1 MQSRKIICFSL
12 GLLVV
17 LLLGVWFMRRGGG
30 VEVKNYPSS
39 GTDIIAFGDS
49 LVEGVGA
56 SSKEKNFVSLLSQKI
71 EKPIVNLGVSGDTT
85 EAGLARVSQIG
96 QYKPRIVL
104 LLLSGN
110 DRLRRIPEEQTLE
123 NLGKIITYIQDRG
136 AMVVLLGVRGNVLS
150 NSFDKKLE
158 QLSLDYKTAYVPD
171 VLDGLFGNSEYM
183 SDPIHPNDLG
193 YEKVAEKV
201 YPVLVKYMK

>member
-1 MQSRKIICFSL
+1 M
-12 GLLVV
+12 
-17 LLLGVWFMRRGGG
+17 
-30 VEVKNYPSS
+30 EVKNYPSS